1 MQKQEMMQYRDA
13 LAQAQADA
21 MAEDPRV
28 FVFGLDVPD
37 FKRIFGSTKGL
48 VEQFG
53 PKRCFGTPLSE
64 DAMTG
69 VALGAALTG
78 LRPIHVHI
86 RVDFLLL
93 GLNQIANMISTMRYM
108 SGGKLKVPLVIRA
121 VVGRGWGQG
130 PQHSKTLHSFFAH
143 IPGLKVIMPS
153 TAQDAYSLLR
163 SAIADDNPVIC
174 IEHRWM
180 YDVVGPVDK
189 NLEVPIGKAHVIR
202 PGKDISVVT
211 SSWMAV
217 EALQAADILARS
229 GVQAEVIDVRSVAPL
244 DRETIIESVRKT
256 NHCIVAD
263 YDWTF
268 CGFGAEVAADVSH
281 ACFDQLKK
289 PVERIG
295 FQHVPC
301 PTTRPLENLFYP
313 SAEHIVRTSEKMLKL
328 DQIDLSQDKFYSYE
342 NKFKG
347 PF

>member
-1 MQKQEMMQYRDA
+1 MQYRDA

-21 MAEDPRV
+21 MREDPRV

-37 FKRIFGSTKGL
+37 FKAIFGSTKGIL
-48 VEQFG
+48 NEFG
-53 PKRCFGTPLSE
+53 EKRCFGTPLSE

-69 VALGAALTG
+69 VALGAALCG

-93 GLNQIANMISTMRYM
+93 GMNQIANMISTMRYM

-153 TAQDAYSLLR
+153 TAQDAYSMMR
-163 SAIADDNPVIC
+163 TAIADDNPVIC

-180 YDVVGPVDK
+180 YDIPGMVDK
-189 NLEVPIGKAHVIR
+189 DVKVPLGKAKVIKE
-202 PGKDISVVT
+202 GKDVT
-211 SSWMAV
+211 LVTTSWMAI
-217 EALQAADILARS
+217 EALQASEILARQ
-229 GVQAEVIDVRSVAPL
+229 GIDAEIIDLRSIAPY
-244 DRETIIESVRKT
+244 DHETVLESVRKT
-256 NHCIVAD
+256 GRCIIAD
-263 YDWTF
+263 YDWVF
-268 CGFGAEVAADVSH
+268 CGFGSEVAAQVSH
-281 ACFDQLKK
+281 DCFGELKSA
-289 PVERIG
+289 VERIG
-295 FQHVPC
+295 FEHVPC

-313 SAEHIVRTSEKMLKL
+313 SAEHIVRTAENMFKLKS
-328 DQIDLSQDKFYSYE
+328 IDLSGEKFFSYE

>member
-1 MQKQEMMQYRDA
+1 MQQMMQYRDA

-21 MAEDPRV
+21 MSEDPKV

-37 FKRIFGSTKGL
+37 FKAIFGSTKGL
-48 VEQFG
+48 LEKFG
-53 PKRCFGTPLSE
+53 PKRVFGTPLSE

-78 LRPIHVHI
+78 LRPVHVHI

-143 IPGLKVIMPS
+143 IPGIKVIMPS
-153 TAQDAYSLLR
+153 SAQDAYSMLR

-180 YDVVGPVDK
+180 YDVIGPVDK
-189 NLEVPIGKAHVIR
+189 DVKVPLGKANILR
-202 PGKDISVVT
+202 KGKDVT
-211 SSWMAV
+211 LVTTSWMAI
-217 EALQAADILARS
+217 EAMQAADILARS
-229 GVQAEVIDVRSVAPL
+229 GIQAEVIDVRSIYPL
-244 DRETIIESVRKT
+244 DSETILESVRKT
-256 NHCIVAD
+256 GRCIIGD

-268 CGFGAEVAADVSH
+268 CGFSAELAAIVSH
-281 ACFDQLKK
+281 DCFKTLKS
-289 PVERIG
+289 PVERVG
-295 FQHVPC
+295 FEHVPC

-313 SAEHIVRTSEKMLKL
+313 SAEHLVRCTEKMLEAKPA
-328 DQIDLSQDKFYSYE
+328 DLSNDKFYSYE

>member
-1 MQKQEMMQYRDA
+1 MAQQMMQYRDA

-21 MAEDPRV
+21 MAADPTV

-37 FKRIFGSTKGL
+37 FKSIFGSTKGL
-48 VEQFG
+48 LEQFG
-53 PKRCFGTPLSE
+53 PKRVFGTPLSE

-69 VALGAALTG
+69 VALGAALAG

-93 GLNQIANMISTMRYM
+93 GMNQIANMISTMRYM

-153 TAQDAYSLLR
+153 CAQDAYSMMR

-180 YDVVGPVDK
+180 YDVTGPVDK
-189 NLEVPIGKAHVIR
+189 DIEVPLGKAHVLR
-202 PGKDISVVT
+202 EGKDVTVVT
-211 SSWMAV
+211 TSWMAV
-217 EALQAADILARS
+217 EAMQATDILART
-229 GVQAEVIDVRSVAPL
+229 GVQAEVIDVRSIAPL
-244 DRETIIESVRKT
+244 DMETILDSVRKT
-256 NHCIVAD
+256 GRCIVAD

-268 CGFGAEVAADVSH
+268 CGFSAEIASQVSH
-281 ACFDQLKK
+281 ECFETLKS

-295 FQHVPC
+295 FEHVPC

-313 SAEHIVRTSEKMLKL
+313 SAEHIVRKTESMLKL
-328 DQIDLSQDKFYSYE
+328 KTIDLSGETFFSYE

>member
-1 MQKQEMMQYRDA
+1 MMMQYREA
-13 LAQAQADA
+13 LAHAQADA
-21 MAEDPRV
+21 MAEDPNV

-37 FKRIFGSTKGL
+37 FKSIFGSTKGL
-48 VEQFG
+48 LEKFG
-53 PKRCFGTPLSE
+53 PQRVFGTPLSE

-93 GLNQIANMISTMRYM
+93 GMNQIANMISTMRYM
-108 SGGKLKVPLVIRA
+108 SGGKLKVPLVLRA

-143 IPGLKVIMPS
+143 IPGLKVVMPS
-153 TAQDAYSLLR
+153 SAQDAYSLLR

-189 NLEVPIGKAHVIR
+189 SVKIPLGKASVLR
-202 PGKDISVVT
+202 EGKDAT
-211 SSWMAV
+211 LLTTSWMAI
-217 EALQAADILARS
+217 EAMQAADILARS
-229 GVQAEVIDVRSVAPL
+229 GVQVEVIDIRSIAPL
-244 DRETIIESVRKT
+244 DTGTIVASVQKT
-256 NHCIVAD
+256 GRCVVAD

-268 CGFGAEVAADVSH
+268 CGFSAELAAVVSYN
-281 ACFDQLKK
+281 CFSELKA
-289 PVERIG
+289 PVERVG
-295 FQHVPC
+295 FAHVPC

-313 SAEHIVRTSEKMLKL
+313 SAESIVRALEKNLRL
-328 DQIDLSQDKFYSYE
+328 SPADLSKDTLYSYE

>member
-1 MQKQEMMQYRDA
+1 MMEMMQYRDA
-13 LAQAQADA
+13 LALAQSDA
-21 MAEDPRV
+21 MESDPRV

-37 FKRIFGSTKGL
+37 FKSIFGSTKGL
-48 VEQFG
+48 LQKFG
-53 PKRCFGTPLSE
+53 PERCFGTPLSE

-69 VALGAALTG
+69 VALGAALCG

-93 GLNQIANMISTMRYM
+93 GMNQIANMISTMRYM

-121 VVGRGWGQG
+121 VIGRGWGQG

-153 TAQDAYSLLR
+153 CAQDAYSLLR
-163 SAIADDNPVIC
+163 TAIDDDNPVIC

-180 YDVVGPVDK
+180 YDVPGPVDRDLK
-189 NLEVPIGKAHVIR
+189 IPLGKAHILR
-202 PGKDISVVT
+202 PGADLTVVT
-211 SSWMAV
+211 TSWMAI
-217 EALQAADILARS
+217 EAMQAAEILARQ
-229 GVQAEVIDVRSVAPL
+229 GVQAEVIDVRSIAPL
-244 DRETIIESVRKT
+244 DTETIAESVRKT
-256 NHCIVAD
+256 GRCIVAD

-268 CGFGAEVAADVSH
+268 CGFSAELAAVVQQE
-281 ACFDQLKK
+281 CFSELKG
-289 PVERIG
+289 PVQRIG
-295 FQHVPC
+295 FEHTPC

-313 SAEHIVRTSEKMLKL
+313 SAQHIVRRAESMFDLNPS
-328 DQIDLSQDKFYSYE
+328 DLSGEIFFSYE

>member
-1 MQKQEMMQYRDA
+1 MQQLMQYRDA
-13 LAQAQADA
+13 LAQAQIDA
-21 MAEDPRV
+21 MTEDPRV

-37 FKRIFGSTKGL
+37 FKSIFGSTKGIL
-48 VEQFG
+48 EKFG

-93 GLNQIANMISTMRYM
+93 GMNQIANMISTMRYM

-153 TAQDAYSLLR
+153 SAQDAYSMLR

-180 YDVVGPVDK
+180 YDVIGPVDK
-189 NLEVPIGKAHVIR
+189 DIKVPLGKAHVLR
-202 PGKDISVVT
+202 QGKDISIVT
-211 SSWMAV
+211 TSWMAV
-217 EALQAADILARS
+217 EAMQAADILART
-229 GVQAEVIDVRSVAPL
+229 GIQAEVIDVRSIAPL
-244 DRETIIESVRKT
+244 DSETILQSVRKT
-256 NHCIVAD
+256 GRCIVAD
-263 YDWTF
+263 YDWVF
-268 CGFGAEVAADVSH
+268 CGFGAELAAQISH
-281 ACFDQLKK
+281 DCFKTLKA
-289 PVERIG
+289 PVERLG
-295 FQHVPC
+295 FEHVPC

-313 SAEHIVRTSEKMLKL
+313 SAEQIVRASEKMLELKPV
-328 DQIDLSQDKFYSYE
+328 DLSGDKFYSYE

>member
-1 MQKQEMMQYRDA
+1 MESAKMQQLMQYRDA
-13 LAQAQADA
+13 LAQAQIDA
-21 MAEDPRV
+21 MTEDPRV

-37 FKRIFGSTKGL
+37 FKSIFGSTKGIL
-48 VEQFG
+48 EKFG

-93 GLNQIANMISTMRYM
+93 GMNQIANMISTMRYI

-153 TAQDAYSLLR
+153 SAQDAYSMLR

-180 YDVVGPVDK
+180 YDVIGPVDK
-189 NLEVPIGKAHVIR
+189 DIKVPLGKAHVLR
-202 PGKDISVVT
+202 QGKDISIVT
-211 SSWMAV
+211 TSWMSV
-217 EALQAADILARS
+217 EAMQAADILARA
-229 GVQAEVIDVRSVAPL
+229 GIQAEVIDVRSIAPL
-244 DRETIIESVRKT
+244 DSQMIIQSVNKT
-256 NHCIVAD
+256 GRCIVAD
-263 YDWTF
+263 YDWVF
-268 CGFGAEVAADVSH
+268 CGFGAELAAQVSH
-281 ACFDQLKK
+281 DCFKTLKA
-289 PVERIG
+289 PVERLG
-295 FQHVPC
+295 FEHVPC

-313 SAEHIVRTSEKMLKL
+313 SAEHLVRRTEKMLELKPT
-328 DQIDLSQDKFYSYE
+328 DLSKDTFYSYE
-342 NKFKG
+342 N
-347 PF
+347 